1 VSKWVWISELPTP
14 SVELS
19 DDGQLGPDWRRIG
32 TVDTSR
38 ETDLQHE
45 IQRHAGRRGGRS
57 KAVSFY
63 IDADE
68 SNWVT
73 GVLGQSV
80 QSQAAWLAI
89 DAYGNQQRYLVSMR
103 QAAFGVQM
111 TRRTPE
117 SHPGLIVRTRALAVR
132 ISPEAG
138 CGMFNV
144 VDAGQE
150 P

>member
-1 VSKWVWISELPTP
+1 VSKWVWISELPSP

-19 DDGQLGPDWRRIG
+19 DDGQRGPDWRRIG

-45 IQRHAGRRGGRS
+45 IQRHAGRS

-68 SNWVT
+68 SDWVT

-89 DAYGNQQRYLVSMR
+89 DAYGNQQRYLVTRR
-103 QAAFGVQM
+103 QAAFGVHM
-111 TRRTPE
+111 TGRPPE

-132 ISPEAG
+132 ISPETG
-138 CGMFNV
+138 RGMFNV
-144 VDAGQE
+144 VDAGQ
-150 P
+150 